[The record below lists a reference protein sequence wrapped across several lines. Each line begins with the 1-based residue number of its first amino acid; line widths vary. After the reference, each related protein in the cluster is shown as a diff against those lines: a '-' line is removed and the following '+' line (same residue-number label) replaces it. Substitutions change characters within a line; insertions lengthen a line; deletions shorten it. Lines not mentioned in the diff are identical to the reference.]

1 MGKFAEIDV
10 MDALRNGKLGDAAAA
25 FRDAERF
32 QPVGQDQ
39 LVHAAE
45 PVVVIDQHRLCAGTD
60 GQLGGVFLPL
70 AAEEHAA
77 AVQLRAVGK
86 PLIPLRGVDAGV
98 FHIGQ

>member
-10 MDALRNGKLGDAAAA
+10 MDALRNSKLGDAAAA

-39 LVHAAE
+39 LVNAGQTVLLDAH
-45 PVVVIDQHRLCAGTD
+45 HFCAGTD

-77 AVQLRAVGK
+77 AV
-86 PLIPLRGVDAGV
+86 
-98 FHIGQ
+98 